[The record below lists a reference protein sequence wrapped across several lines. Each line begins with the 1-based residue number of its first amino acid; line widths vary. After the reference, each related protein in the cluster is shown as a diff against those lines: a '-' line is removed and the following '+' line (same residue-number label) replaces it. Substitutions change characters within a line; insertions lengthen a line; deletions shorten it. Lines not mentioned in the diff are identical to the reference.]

1 MTVDREGR
9 EDLTEEQ
16 QRKLQMQEQI
26 EMLSGEVDDM
36 DQQIAYLLDDQK
48 EIQQNT
54 NVLKQV
60 ASQKQHEL
68 Q

>member
-1 MTVDREGR
+1 MIVDKEGR

>member
-48 EIQQNT
+48 EIKQNT